1 MKQIFLYLILT
12 TVLLIGCRSK
22 QREEKMDNKVSVFVD
37 LPPNEAGNVKL
48 WVNDSLIYE
57 GPFIYQ
63 KDCAIYNDM
72 LVGKIKKSNT
82 TYKFKVNLLNSDT
95 TFYYKM
101 QNVDS
106 IRVSLDDNRFYI
118 CDNREEGKWLL
129 D

>member
-1 MKQIFLYLILT
+1 MT

>member
-1 MKQIFLYLILT
+1 LWICLQTKS
-12 TVLLIGCRSK
+12 G
-22 QREEKMDNKVSVFVD
+22 D
-37 LPPNEAGNVKL
+37 VKL
-48 WVNDSLIYE
+48 WVNDSLVYE

-82 TYKFKVNLLNSDT
+82 TYKFKVNLLDADT
-95 TFYYKM
+95 LFYYKM
-101 QNVDS
+101 QDVDS
-106 IRVSLDDNRFYI
+106 ICISLDDNRFYI